1 MKAKVQNSEANFKPF
16 DLVLTIENEKEART
30 FFHLFNSCENDLEKF
45 FKNYFDDAGNDYNRD
60 VETSFTGAWVA
71 IRDEVRK
78 RNINLFI

>member
-30 FFHLFNSCENDLEKF
+30 FFHLFNSCENGVEEF
-45 FKNYFDDAGNDYNRD
+45 FKNYFDDTCDNYNTD

-71 IRDEVRK
+71 IRDEVRE